1 MVAPHYSYLI
11 VKSQII
17 RLLFT
22 LQRQPAIIYNPS
34 QFLSHI
40 NPSFSLLAPSI
51 SSKSSISCNGFHS
64 VLNSALF
71 SGGANL
77 LSSVRLISFRLRLAI
92 CFKLLFHIRSS
103 KEELLHIP
111 GRRTASKDS
120 RSNMAGTATA
130 NFQDGAIRGL
140 NVA

>member
-17 RLLFT
+17 RILFT

-77 LSSVRLISFRLRLAI
+77 LSSARLISFRLRLAI
-92 CFKLLFHIRSS
+92 CFIFKVGR
-103 KEELLHIP
+103 KNCYTYPEDERRPKIP
-111 GRRTASKDS
+111 GPCH
-120 RSNMAGTATA
+120 
-130 NFQDGAIRGL
+130 QE
-140 NVA
+140 